1 MAEVT
6 VDEDKRKYLLW
17 GIPVV
22 VVAGLIAALYYGRK
36 HEEQPATQQV
46 QPAPVAT
53 ATPTGP
59 ADHPI
64 EPSSAGSA
72 PLPALADSDAALKQ
86 SLDGIFGRGLDE
98 ILVPKDIVRHMV
110 VTIDTLPRKKTAL
123 QMWPVRPTGGL
134 PTVDGQDESLTLSEQ
149 NYTRYAPIMTLV
161 RNTDTRQ
168 VAALYKRYYP
178 LFQQAYTELGY
189 PDGYFNNR
197 LVEVIDHLLQ
207 TPEVTEPVR
216 LKQPGVFYEYADPS
230 LEERSAGQ
238 KLLLRMGPTN
248 AATIKMK
255 LRELR
260 RLVAK
265 ESAG

>member
-1 MAEVT
+1 MN
-6 VDEDKRKYLLW
+6 EDTKKYLLW
-17 GIPVV
+17 GIPIV
-22 VVAGLIAALYYGRK
+22 VVAGLVAALYYGRK
-36 HEEQPATQQV
+36 HKEEQPVAQQV
-46 QPAPVAT
+46 QQAPVAT
-53 ATPTGP
+53 EPEPP
-59 ADHPI
+59 ANYPI
-64 EPSSAGSA
+64 APEGSDAA
-72 PLPALADSDAALKQ
+72 PLPALGDSDSAVHD
-86 SLDGIFGRGLDE
+86 SLSGIFGNAVDQF
-98 ILVPKDIVRHMV
+98 LVPQDIVRHVV
-110 VTIDTLPRKKTAL
+110 VTIDNLPRKKTSI
-123 QMWPVRPTGGL
+123 QMWPVQPTGGL
-134 PTVDGQDESLTLSEQ
+134 PMVDGQDESLTLSER
-149 NYTRYAPIMTLV
+149 NYTRYAPIMALV

-207 TPEVTEPVR
+207 TPEVTGTVK

-260 RLVAK
+260 REVVK
-265 ESAG
+265 QSAG